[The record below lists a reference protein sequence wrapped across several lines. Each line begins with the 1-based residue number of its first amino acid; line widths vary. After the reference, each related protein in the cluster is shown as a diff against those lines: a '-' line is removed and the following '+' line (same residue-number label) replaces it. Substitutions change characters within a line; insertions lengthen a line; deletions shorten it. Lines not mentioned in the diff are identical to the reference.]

1 MVRCAWLL
9 LACLVGCSPIPIM
22 VPDMDRYPAQRVSME
37 GANGPLSPARTQA
50 ILQRLQQ
57 QGSGAGIF
65 ERHLAVEEA
74 IAGTPLLVGNKVTL
88 LRDGPATF
96 KAMFTAIQEARDHIN
111 VEFYIIEDDEVG
123 NRFAD
128 ALIAKRA
135 EGVDVNLIFD
145 SVGGINTPSAFFDRL
160 KAGGVRVLE
169 FNPINPLTA
178 RRGWEVNWRDH
189 RKVLIV
195 DGRTAFVGGINI
207 SSVYSRGSF
216 SKRQRPKAE
225 SKLPWRDTHVQLEG
239 PVVAEFQRMFVDTWQ
254 KQGGE
259 LLTDKRYFPPPAT
272 KGPDV
277 ARAVGGTPEDS
288 PNPIYVTML
297 SAIRSAETS
306 VHLTNAYFVPDKQMI
321 AALTEAAARGVD
333 VKIILP
339 STTDSG
345 LVFHAGRSYYTALLR
360 GGVKI
365 YEQKDAVLHAKT
377 AVVDGVWSTVGSTN
391 LDWRS
396 FVHNNEINAVILG
409 GAFGAQ
415 MEAMFEAD
423 LARSDRI
430 TLERWQQRSLAT
442 RMKETGARLW
452 EYWL

>member
-1 MVRCAWLL
+1 MVRFAWLL
-9 LACLVGCSPIPIM
+9 VICLVGCSPIPTM
-22 VPDMDRYPAQRVSME
+22 VPDMDRYSAKRVSME

-57 QGSGAGIF
+57 QGGGTGIF

-74 IAGTPLLVGNKVTL
+74 IAGNPLLVGNKVTL

-96 KAMFTAIQEARDHIN
+96 KAMFTSIKEARDHIN

-128 ALIAKRA
+128 ALLAKRA
-135 EGVDVNLIFD
+135 EGVDVNLIYD
-145 SVGGINTPSAFFDRL
+145 SVGALNTPSAFFERL
-160 KAGGVRVLE
+160 KAGGVRVIE

-216 SKRQRPKAE
+216 SKRQRPANE

-239 PVVAEFQRMFVDTWQ
+239 PVVAEFQRMFIDTWQ

-259 LLTDKRYFPPPAT
+259 LLTDKRYFPAPVT
-272 KGPDV
+272 KGTDV
-277 ARAVGGTPEDS
+277 ARAMAGTPEDS
-288 PNPIYVTML
+288 PNSIYVTML

-306 VHLTNAYFVPDKQMI
+306 VHLTNAYFVPDKQMV
-321 AALTEAAARGVD
+321 AALTEAAARGVE

-345 LVFHAGRSYYTALLR
+345 LVFHAGRSYYTVLLR

-377 AVVDGVWSTVGSTN
+377 AVVDGVWSTIGSTN

-409 GAFGAQ
+409 GGFGAQ

-423 LARSDRI
+423 LERSDRI
-430 TLERWQQRSLAT
+430 TLDRWQQRSLAT

>member
-1 MVRCAWLL
+1 MVRFAWLL
-9 LACLVGCSPIPIM
+9 VLCLVGCTPIPTM
-22 VPDMDRYPAQRVSME
+22 VPDMERHAAKRVSME

-57 QGSGAGIF
+57 QGGATGIF

-74 IAGTPLLVGNKVTL
+74 IAGNPLLVGNKVTL

-96 KAMFTAIQEARDHIN
+96 KAMLTAIRQARDHVN

-128 ALIAKRA
+128 ALLAKRA
-135 EGVDVNLIFD
+135 EGVDVNLIYD
-145 SVGGINTPSAFFDRL
+145 SVGAINTPAAFFDRL
-160 KAGGVRVLE
+160 RAGGVRVLE

-178 RRGWEVNWRDH
+178 HRGWEVNWRDH

-195 DGRTAFVGGINI
+195 DGRTVFVGGINI

-216 SKRQRPKAE
+216 SKRPRPANE

-259 LLTDKRYFPPPAT
+259 LLTDKRYFPAST
-272 KGPDV
+272 TRGMEV
-277 ARAVGGTPEDS
+277 ARAVAGTPEDS

-297 SAIRSAETS
+297 SAIRCAETS
-306 VHLTNAYFVPDKQMI
+306 VHLTNAYFVPDQQMI

-409 GAFGAQ
+409 GDFGAE

-423 LARSDRI
+423 LERSDRI

>member
-1 MVRCAWLL
+1 MVRFVWLL
-9 LACLVGCSPIPIM
+9 VVCLVGCTPLPTM
-22 VPDMDRYPAQRVSME
+22 VPDMDRYSAKRVSME

-57 QGSGAGIF
+57 QGGSTGIF

-74 IAGTPLLVGNKVTL
+74 IAGNPLLVGNKVTL

-96 KAMFTAIQEARDHIN
+96 KAMFTAIKEARDHIN

-128 ALIAKRA
+128 ALLAKRA
-135 EGVDVNLIFD
+135 EGVDVNLIYD
-145 SVGGINTPSAFFDRL
+145 SVGAINTPSAFFERL
-160 KAGGVRVLE
+160 KAGGVRVIE

-178 RRGWEVNWRDH
+178 HRGWEVNWRDH

-195 DGRTAFVGGINI
+195 DGRTVFVGGINI

-216 SKRQRPKAE
+216 SKRQRPANE
-225 SKLPWRDTHVQLEG
+225 SKLPMRDTHVQLEG
-239 PVVAEFQRMFVDTWQ
+239 PVVAEFQRMFIDTWQ

-259 LLTDKRYFPPPAT
+259 LLTDKRYFPAAVS
-272 KGPDV
+272 KGTDV
-277 ARAVGGTPEDS
+277 ARAVAGTPEDS

-306 VHLTNAYFVPDKQMI
+306 VHLTNAYFVPDKQMV

-365 YEQKDAVLHAKT
+365 YEQRDAMLHAKT
-377 AVVDGVWSTVGSTN
+377 AVVDGVWSTIGSTN

-409 GAFGAQ
+409 GGFGAQ
-415 MEAMFEAD
+415 MEAMFDAD
-423 LARSDRI
+423 LERSDRI
-430 TLERWQQRSLAT
+430 TLERWQQRSLPT